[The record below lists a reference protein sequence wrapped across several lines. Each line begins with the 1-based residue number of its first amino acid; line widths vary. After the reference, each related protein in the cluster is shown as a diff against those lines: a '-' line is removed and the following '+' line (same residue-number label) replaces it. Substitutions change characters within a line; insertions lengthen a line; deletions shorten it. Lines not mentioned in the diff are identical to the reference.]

1 MRYSFPYRIAAVY
14 MAAGFLWILFSDK
27 AIYVLASNQEVL
39 TQLQTYKGWFFILI
53 TGIILFFYAL
63 REFRKRN
70 KLTNE
75 LIQAK
80 NRAVEA
86 DQLKTAF
93 LANMSHEI
101 RTPMNNILGFADLLT
116 QEGYSKEEKDKFKE
130 IINEK
135 GNELF
140 HLINDIID
148 IAQIQEGQVKIN
160 PVKVNIIDLIN
171 EIYDSFTG
179 NPLVK
184 GKSTIQFDKY
194 IPRNKESLFV
204 IADAYRLKQVFHNL
218 LSNAFKYTDKG
229 EVEFGF
235 KEERDQI
242 CFFVKDTGI
251 GIPTNIQHL
260 IFERFNQKKYLHGNP
275 EGGTGL
281 GLPISK
287 SIVKLMG
294 GELNFTTKEGH
305 GSEFFF
311 CLPLVL

>member
-1 MRYSFPYRIAAVY
+1 MRYSFPYRISAVY
-14 MAAGFLWILFSDK
+14 VVAGFLWILFSDK
-27 AIYVLASNQEVL
+27 AIHLIASDQEVL

-53 TGIILFFYAL
+53 TGIILFFYTL
-63 REFRKRN
+63 REFRQRDR
-70 KLTNE
+70 LTNE
-75 LIQAK
+75 LIDAK

-101 RTPMNNILGFADLLT
+101 RTPMNSILGFADLIT
-116 QEGYSKEEKDKFKE
+116 QEGYSEEEKDRFKD

-135 GNELF
+135 GNELL

-160 PVKVNIIDLIN
+160 PVAINITDLIN
-171 EIYDSFTG
+171 EVYNSFKKH
-179 NPLVK
+179 PLVK
-184 GKSTIQFDKY
+184 GKPHILFSKH
-194 IPRNKESLFV
+194 IPHYKESLFV
-204 IADAYRLKQVFHNL
+204 TADAYRLKQVFHNL
-218 LSNAFKYTDKG
+218 LSNAFKYSDEG
-229 EVEFGF
+229 EVKFGF
-235 KEERDQI
+235 KQDHNQI

-251 GIPTNIQHL
+251 GIPINIQHL
-260 IFERFNQKKYLHGNP
+260 IFERFNQKKYLHGKP

-287 SIVKLMG
+287 SIVELMG
-294 GELNFTTKEGH
+294 GELKFTTEEGH

-311 CLPLVL
+311 CMPLHQ